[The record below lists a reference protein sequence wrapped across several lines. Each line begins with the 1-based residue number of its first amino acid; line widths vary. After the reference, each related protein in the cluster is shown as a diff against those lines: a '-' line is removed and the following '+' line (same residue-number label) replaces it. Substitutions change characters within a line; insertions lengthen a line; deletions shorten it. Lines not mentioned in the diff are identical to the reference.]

1 MSVLSTNQEYEA
13 ALAVLLRRVDF
24 ERAAAVGYNERE
36 FKLDRMHELLAHLGH
51 PERQLPVVHITGTKG
66 KGSTAAMVASILT
79 AAGYRTGL
87 FSSPHLHRI
96 EERFSIDGQN
106 CPQAEFIALVE
117 RLQPVVERMDT
128 EAAAHGPGEM
138 GPTYFEL
145 TTALAWLH
153 FVAHRADVAVMEVGM
168 GGRLD
173 STNVCLPVVSVITN
187 VSLDHTKQ
195 LGATVEAI
203 AEEKAGI
210 VKPGVPVVSG
220 VGPRALAAVEA
231 ATRRCGSRWVQA
243 GREFRVTYHPPRDA
257 SKSHGMGTID
267 VDYLA
272 PGREHRWA
280 AVELHLLGR
289 HQAENAA
296 LALAVV
302 QELRRQDWQISDTAL
317 RHGLATVN
325 WPARVEV
332 LRRHPAVVIDAAH
345 NVAAVEA
352 LVATLEESLPARR
365 RVLLLAA
372 TKDKD
377 VVGMLQVLLPRFDRV
392 IVTRYQTNPRGVPVE
407 ELATLA
413 QQLSDKPIETADDPA
428 TAWELANEGLGKD
441 DLLCVTGSFFI
452 AAEIRQL
459 ATSGDAKD

>member
-13 ALAVLLRRVDF
+13 ALGLLLRRVDY
-24 ERAAAVGYNERE
+24 ERAAAVGYSERE
-36 FKLDRMHELLAHLGH
+36 FKLDRMHELLARLGN
-51 PERQLPVVHITGTKG
+51 PQRQLPVVHITGTKG

-87 FSSPHLHRI
+87 FSSPHLHCI
-96 EERFSIDGQN
+96 EERFSVDGQI
-106 CPQAEFIALVE
+106 CPRDKFVALVK
-117 RLQPVVERMDT
+117 RMTPVVERMDA
-128 EAAAHGPGEM
+128 EAAARGEGET

-153 FVAHRADVAVMEVGM
+153 FVNSGADAAVIEVGM

-173 STNVCLPVVSVITN
+173 STNVCLPVVTVITN

-195 LGATVEAI
+195 LGNTVEAI
-203 AEEKAGI
+203 AREKAGI
-210 VKPGVPVVSG
+210 IKPGVPVISG
-220 VGPRALAAVEA
+220 ATGRALPAIEEA
-231 ATRRCGSRWVQA
+231 ARHCGARWVQA
-243 GREFRVTYHPPRDA
+243 GRDFNVMYHAPRDA
-257 SKSHGMGTID
+257 RFGNALGTID
-267 VDYLA
+267 VDYRVR
-272 PGREHRWA
+272 GSEHAWTEL
-280 AVELHLLGR
+280 ELHLLGR

-302 QELRRQDWQISDTAL
+302 QELRRQDWKVTDAAV
-317 RHGLATVN
+317 RRGLAQVR

-332 LRRHPAVVIDAAH
+332 LQRRPTIVIDAAH

-377 VVGMLQVLLPRFDRV
+377 VAGMLRELLPTFDR
-392 IVTRYQTNPRGVPVE
+392 IVLTRYLTNPRSVPTD
-407 ELATLA
+407 ELLALA
-413 QQLSDKPIETADDPA
+413 QAVTDKPCEVAADPA
-428 TAWELANEGLGKD
+428 AAWELATTDLGPD

-452 AAEIRQL
+452 AAEVREL
-459 ATSGDAKD
+459 ALA